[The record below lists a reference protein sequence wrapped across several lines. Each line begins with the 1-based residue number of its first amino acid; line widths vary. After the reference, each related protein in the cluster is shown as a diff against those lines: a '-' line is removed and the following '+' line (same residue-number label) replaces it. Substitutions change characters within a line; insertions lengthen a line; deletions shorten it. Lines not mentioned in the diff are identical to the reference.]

1 MISQNHTRSLL
12 WQLFSR
18 LLYRVRAGVVV
29 LWASLSL
36 VFVAFQFIPGDPVK
50 IIAGPGAVLSP
61 EAIAALRVQFG
72 LNLSETQRYIH
83 YFAGL
88 VQGDL
93 GTSYA
98 SQQPV
103 TSLIA
108 DQLGSS
114 LALTGAALAFAWFM
128 VLLWI
133 TLTASRSAV
142 LNAIGRGVEIISSSL
157 PDFWVGL
164 LLITL
169 FAFRL
174 HWFPVIGTGWRG
186 IILPALALAIP
197 LAGFLGQ
204 VIRQSFDDAMN
215 KPFALSVRAR
225 GSHPSRLRIRHV
237 LRHAVLPGIS
247 LSNWAVGWLLGGS
260 VAIEQIFA
268 RQGLGNMILDAVQR
282 RDLPVIM
289 GIVAVIAVAY
299 VMVNLVTDI
308 LMFFIGGYS
317 RFSEAGEV

>member
-1 MISQNHTRSLL
+1 MIIPDYARGQFMPVL
-12 WQLFSR
+12 SR
-18 LLYRVRAGVVV
+18 LFYRLWAGVVV
-29 LWASLSL
+29 LWASLTL

-61 EAIAALRVQFG
+61 DAITALRQQFG
-72 LNLSETQRYIH
+72 LNLSVTERYVH
-83 YFAGL
+83 YFIRLAH
-88 VQGDL
+88 GDL
-93 GTSYA
+93 GSSYA

-103 TSLIA
+103 TALISG
-108 DQLGSS
+108 QLGSS
-114 LALTGAALAFAWFM
+114 IVLTGVALAIAWGL

-133 TLTASRSAV
+133 CLTASRSPG
-142 LNAIGRGVEIISSSL
+142 LNSLGRSVEIISSSL

-186 IILPALALAIP
+186 IVLPSLALAIP

-204 VIRQSFDDAMN
+204 IIRQSFDDAM
-215 KPFALSVRAR
+215 KQPFALSVRAR
-225 GSHPSRLRIRHV
+225 GSSSSRLRVLHV

-268 RQGLGNMILDAVQR
+268 RQGIGNMILDAVQR

-289 GIVAVIAVAY
+289 GIVAVIAVSY
-299 VMVNLVTDI
+299 IIVNIVTDI
-308 LMFFIGGYS
+308 LIFFIGGH
-317 RFSEAGEV
+317 RRTSEAGEI